1 MGAVQSVGLMAEA
14 FAARIYASVSSVEYL
29 HPPLTLAVTSQ
40 LMPHRLPIGD
50 ARWR

>member
-1 MGAVQSVGLMAEA
+1 MGAVQSVGLMAEGFCRA
-14 FAARIYASVSSVEYL
+14 HICLGFSVEYL

-40 LMPHRLPIGD
+40 LMPHLLPIGD